1 MAGFIIWIVVLFFI
15 ISSVRKGKKSSNRSA
30 QPPVHTQ
37 KSERTER
44 PQPQKTF
51 SQQRSYQSQ
60 PQKTSGQ
67 QRSYQLQTGSKS
79 RQTAGG
85 AKSYGSSRTG
95 SAANVTESKKEKTE
109 AQKQREA
116 DLQAAFDK
124 NQIVAAAKAN
134 TREVERDND
143 RDAEAEHLMDA
154 VYDAMIKGPQNTMEF
169 QRDFI
174 AEGMDML
181 NSFDL

>member
-1 MAGFIIWIVVLFFI
+1 M
-15 ISSVRKGKKSSNRSA
+15 
-30 QPPVHTQ
+30 HTQ

-60 PQKTSGQ
+60 PQKTSRSAEVLSVTDGIKITADSWWSEELWKQ
-67 QRSYQLQTGSKS
+67 QDGFC
-79 RQTAGG
+79 RQRDRKQKG
-85 AKSYGSSRTG
+85 
-95 SAANVTESKKEKTE
+95 KTE

-181 NSFDL
+181 NSLICNRIWKNGYRFLQKDRLYQFIIMDKV